1 MFKHNAHVRQ
11 TSKTSRNL
19 RRGKETKAIL
29 IVDYDASTLRVFSQ
43 IFQKQG
49 FKVDTAKDGEEAKR
63 KMESSNYDA
72 ALISFILPDMDGI
85 DLLLF
90 TTKTIPNATKIV
102 TTGFPSL
109 RNGIKV
115 IEAGADAYFSK
126 PIEPE
131 ELIRVVEEKLDL
143 RAKESKSSSTSKS
156 FGGTSCSGARRKNLL
171 NGAC

>member
-1 MFKHNAHVRQ
+1 V
-11 TSKTSRNL
+11 STSRVF
-19 RRGKETKAIL
+19 RR
-29 IVDYDASTLRVFSQ
+29 

-49 FKVDTAKDGEEAKR
+49 FKVDVAKDGEDAKR
-63 KMESSNYDA
+63 KMESSNYDT

-90 TTKTIPNATKIV
+90 TAKTMPNAVKIV
-102 TTGFPSL
+102 TAGIPSL
-109 RNGIKV
+109 RNGLRV

-131 ELIRVVEEKLDL
+131 ELIRVVEEKLEL
-143 RAKESKSSSTSKS
+143 KAKGGKPSSTTKS
-156 FGGTSCSGARRKNLL
+156 FGGSSCSGTGRKNLL

>member
-1 MFKHNAHVRQ
+1 MERE
-11 TSKTSRNL
+11 
-19 RRGKETKAIL
+19 KETKAIL
-29 IVDYDASTLRVFSQ
+29 IVDYDLSTSRVFRQ

-49 FKVDTAKDGEEAKR
+49 FKVDVAKDGEEAKK
-63 KMESSNYDA
+63 KMESINYDA
-72 ALISFILPDMDGI
+72 ALISFSLPDMDGM

-90 TTKTIPNATKIV
+90 TAKTMPNAAKIM

-109 RNGIKV
+109 ENGIRV

-131 ELIRVVEEKLDL
+131 ELIRVVEEKLQPRTKDG
-143 RAKESKSSSTSKS
+143 KPSSTTRSS
-156 FGGTSCSGARRKNLL
+156 GGTSCSGTGRKNLL